1 MYDPFKLRQGI
12 FSAQRQVQLLA
23 KVGAGSLGADQLG
36 VLPTSDAASKATQTA
51 TQEMHI
57 LLLDSKAYGNP

>member
-1 MYDPFKLRQGI
+1 MRQGT

-23 KVGAGSLGADQLG
+23 KVGAGSLGANQPG

-51 TQEMHI
+51 TQELHI
-57 LLLDSKAYGNP
+57 LLLDSRTHGDP